1 MSFFVLKCLEI
12 VFVLEGCISKYPLAF
27 TCLLLRSGQI
37 DAKELQRALVNG
49 NWSNFS
55 EEACRMMI
63 GNSGYFVMDS
73 YT

>member
-12 VFVLEGCISKYPLAF
+12 VFVLKGRINKYPLASI
-27 TCLLLRSGQI
+27 CLLLRSGQI